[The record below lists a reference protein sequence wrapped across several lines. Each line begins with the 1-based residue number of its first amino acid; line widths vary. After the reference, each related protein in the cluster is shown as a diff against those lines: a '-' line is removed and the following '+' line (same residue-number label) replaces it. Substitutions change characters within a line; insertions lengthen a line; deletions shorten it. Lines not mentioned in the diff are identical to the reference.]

1 MTIDNHEKAS
11 LKHFLI
17 PVGYELQF
25 IDDNEKL
32 KIAALAYYCDGM
44 NREGQ
49 KNLGL

>member
-1 MTIDNHEKAS
+1 VQHEKA
-11 LKHFLI
+11 LVTDFFI